1 MDGRRRGQGGS
12 RQHAACP
19 PCPPGL
25 WLVKAPSVSSRDG
38 NRCCCSHLPLL
49 PKQLCRVASLRHGA
63 HLHLLRPALR
73 APGLPLQRDAHKRC
87 VRWGT
92 PRSLAKPRASSCSCS
107 SSSPVCPKS
116 ACQHFTR
123 RGESPNKGPAQELM
137 ASPLLGWVGE
147 CQGWVLAAPPVPG
160 NVVWVGG
167 AGSRVRFLIR
177 GAAGTDTNWNQ
188 SQGPGS
194 RCAHSALAAM
204 AWTKLICAGGNAMS
218 RPRQDAIGGL
228 GGSIRPAHVS
238 PSFFTFFPICK
249 QPQLPQR
256 AQH

>member
-1 MDGRRRGQGGS
+1 MLLLTSSSAAKTALQGSQLAPRGPS
-12 RQHAACP
+12 AP
-19 PCPPGL
+19 P
-25 WLVKAPSVSSRDG
+25 
-38 NRCCCSHLPLL
+38 
-49 PKQLCRVASLRHGA
+49 
-63 HLHLLRPALR
+63 
-73 APGLPLQRDAHKRC
+73 APGSQGSWAASAKGCSQKMHAMGDPTLAGQTEGLVLFLQ
-87 VRWGT
+87 
-92 PRSLAKPRASSCSCS
+92 LLF
-107 SSSPVCPKS
+107 SPVCPKS

-218 RPRQDAIGGL
+218 WPRQDAIGGL